1 MAGTSFEAYLDLL
14 EEICQ
19 QLESLTALNH
29 QKLDAVRHDDLMTL
43 NEVIKKEQAVSLGMR
58 GLEQKRIKLTEDLGI
73 AQAPLSQLASQA
85 PQPSRRRAKAV
96 SEKIQS
102 QYQLYH
108 AAAEVARNSL
118 EVNLHEI
125 EKFLEQSGAAPLQGA
140 IGYETPE
147 VNLPSQMKT
156 DFRA

>member
-1 MAGTSFEAYLDLL
+1 MTTTSFDAYLDLL

-19 QLESLTALNH
+19 QLETLTSLNH
-29 QKLDAVRHDDLMTL
+29 QKLDAVRRDDLAAL
-43 NEVIKKEQAVSLGMR
+43 NEVLKKEQAVSLGMR
-58 GLEQKRIKLTEDLGI
+58 GLEHKRMKLAEELGFLN
-73 AQAPLSQLASQA
+73 APLSQLTSQA
-85 PQPSRRRAKAV
+85 PQSGQRRAKAV
-96 SEKIQS
+96 VERLQT

-125 EKFLEQSGAAPLQGA
+125 EKILEQSGAAPLQGA
-140 IGYETPE
+140 LGYETPE
-147 VNLPSQMKT
+147 ANLPSQMKT